1 MEKVTDVLNRN
12 QPQFNTV
19 TTTTSV
25 RDALYKMYCE
35 NVDYLIIQEDGK
47 FAGILTE
54 HDVAGK
60 VLFSDKPL
68 QQTLV
73 KEFMTTEVPAITPED
88 SLEYAMQLL
97 EYYNARYLAVY
108 EEFDFTAIITAQ
120 DLMRHALKTRQ
131 AAFPTMEERQKHPWD
146 Y

>member
-1 MEKVTDVLNRN
+1 MEKVTDVLDRN

-19 TTTTSV
+19 TTTTTV

-35 NVDYLIIQEDGK
+35 HVDYLIVQEDSK

-73 KEFMTTEVPAITPED
+73 KEFMTTEVPAITPDD

-97 EYYNARYLAVY
+97 EHYNARHLAVY
-108 EEFDFTAIITAQ
+108 EEFNFTAIITSQ
-120 DLMRHALKTRQ
+120 DLMRHALKMRQ
-131 AAFPTMEERQKHPWD
+131 ASFPTMEDRQKHTWD